1 MPPPRWWQPI
11 DFTLLISVDAF
22 CDGVLNLE
30 FISCEAVRTSMI
42 ELGVMLYS
50 FILFFISLSPSV
62 QTKPGHIEQG
72 PGICQVTAEPQSP
85 AL

>member
-1 MPPPRWWQPI
+1 
-11 DFTLLISVDAF
+11 
-22 CDGVLNLE
+22 
-30 FISCEAVRTSMI
+30 MI
-42 ELGVMLYS
+42 ELGVMPYS
-50 FILFFISLSPSV
+50 FILLFISLSPSV

>member
-1 MPPPRWWQPI
+1 MPPPRWGQPI
-11 DFTLLISVDAF
+11 DFTPIISIDAF

-30 FISCEAVRTSMI
+30 FISCEAVRTFMI
-42 ELGVMLYS
+42 ELGVMFYS
-50 FILFFISLSPSV
+50 FISLSPSV
-62 QTKPGHIEQG
+62 QTEPGHTEQG

>member
-1 MPPPRWWQPI
+1 MPPPRWWPSV
-11 DFTLLISVDAF
+11 DFTLLISIDTF

-30 FISCEAVRTSMI
+30 FISYEAVRTFMI
-42 ELGVMLYS
+42 ELGIMFYS
-50 FILFFISLSPSV
+50 FILSFISFSPSV

>member
-50 FILFFISLSPSV
+50 FILLFICFPPSV